1 MRSSFLLWI
10 VVGCALL
17 RSVVSRET
25 EDDFAEFEFDLPAD
39 EEEEGM
45 VQSACLL
52 RTTFMLHAHTHRRL

>member
-1 MRSSFLLWI
+1 M
-10 VVGCALL
+10 GCALL
-17 RSVVSRET
+17 RSVVARET